1 MPDGFLCLSAPLY
14 GQLRRNNG
22 HMRPLLLLLSLVVTS
37 VSLLTWVRAPN
48 QVWTWKL
55 AILAG
60 EFGHWLVLVP
70 LGLAVAAA
78 CGPADAWR
86 GAVLALGLVA
96 TAGFLRPFVSAR
108 RIAATLPQEL
118 RAAFGGPDAGA
129 AGLDLVRLYRGRPVP
144 GARVVTETFA
154 QPDGVDLKLDFCA
167 PAGDRGTPR
176 PCVVVIHG
184 GGWDGGD
191 RAQLAAWNARLVA
204 QGYAVAAISYR
215 LAPRWIWP
223 AQRDD
228 VLAALA
234 WLKAHAVRLQV
245 DPSRFVLLGR
255 SAGGQLATAVGYGAR
270 DPAIRGVIA
279 LYAPHD
285 MPFAWSVSREDDAL
299 NSVNLMRQYFGGP
312 PDTPAQL
319 ARYESASGQ
328 LLARPDSPPT
338 LLVHGEPDTLAWH
351 RHSERLTARLQE
363 LGVPHYYLRLPWAT
377 HGFDFNPD
385 GPGGQLADRAIA
397 RFLAQVTR

>member
-1 MPDGFLCLSAPLY
+1 
-14 GQLRRNNG
+14 
-22 HMRPLLLLLSLVVTS
+22 MRTLLLLLSLVVAS

-48 QVWTWKL
+48 YVWTWKL

-60 EFGHWLVLVP
+60 EFGHWLVLLP
-70 LGLAVAAA
+70 LGLAAAIA
-78 CGPADAWR
+78 CGPADAGR
-86 GAVLALGLVA
+86 SVGLVLCVVA
-96 TAGFLRPFVSAR
+96 TAGFLRPVVSAR
-108 RIAATLPQEL
+108 RLAATLPRGLQE
-118 RAAFGGPDAGA
+118 AFGGPGAGTS
-129 AGLDLVRLYRGRPVP
+129 GLDLLRLYRGRPVP
-144 GARVVTETFA
+144 GVRVVTETFA
-154 QPDGVDLKLDFCA
+154 QPEGEDLKLDFYA
-167 PAGDRGTPR
+167 PAQAGGTPR

-204 QGYAVAAISYR
+204 QGYAVAAVSYR

-245 DPSRFVLLGR
+245 DPTRFVLLGR

-270 DPAIRGVIA
+270 DPALRGVIA

-312 PDTPAQL
+312 PDTPARL
-319 ARYESASGQ
+319 ALYESASGQ

-363 LGVPHYYLRLPWAT
+363 HGVPHYYLRLPWAT

-385 GPGGQLADRAIA
+385 GPGGQLAGQAIGK
-397 RFLAQVTR
+397 FLADITR